1 MADFVINTQL
11 TLRDNLTT
19 PLRNVVR
26 ALQELTRGADN
37 ASDAIDYINA
47 AADSLDS
54 IETAGARNEM
64 RRLEDA
70 ADQASDAIRQV
81 PDPHVDGSQARRELQ
96 DVEQEAQ
103 SLRSTL
109 NEIHQIDI
117 AGGVGTAGQD
127 LISFTQ
133 MVREY
138 QTALGVTEEQAQ
150 QLTNITK
157 DTWAQ
162 VQGITK
168 EEAFESVRVTQEY
181 FGLQGEAAKKYA
193 MDVANLNKTGVDNL
207 TELNSAVRALDDKFA
222 DVKGPQ
228 QALDMLIE
236 ARQKMPVEM
245 FNEMVDQ
252 IDEYSTNIA
261 KAGISGNNFLNAMVE
276 GGQKGR
282 YVMDRLGDAVSND
295 LIGGIR
301 KGDKGVMNALDY
313 LWSVQSKKGLDSE
326 MIEKLHD
333 KAGDWEKALRE
344 GGKAAKQAQKEMEK
358 FGIDRK
364 ALKEYDELTNKS
376 EGWREAIIKGG
387 EDGEKAINEILST
400 LTNLDDEMAKSEIGA
415 GLMATLFEEQ
425 GEGFLPILK
434 NISNGYKQLG
444 EDTTELDVRNEG
456 FLNQLKT
463 KWKEI
468 MGSIGG
474 EATDTF
480 GGFTDLLGAAL
491 PAIGAFVGAR
501 GLGGILP
508 TLSKIG
514 SYILRLGPWVL
525 RFAGPWGLL
534 IAAVVELGMVVYENW
549 EWIER
554 RTDELITG
562 MKKAWNELGPATRKV
577 WEDFK
582 TDASNAFGKAKEKA
596 NEFFSPLFEW
606 LDGVQKKWDNLVDSI
621 SNFKMP
627 DLGTWITVNG
637 EKETT
642 EVPTAPN
649 GYTAYAWGGILT
661 RPHIGMVAE
670 DGPEAVIPLGPDKRG
685 RGFELWQQAGKILG
699 VQQAIPTEQ
708 VRSYATDAVT
718 TNNNTTTTTTKHTPV
733 HVHYHASSGQTDSE
747 FQRFFRQLKSAMQNM

>member
-1 MADFVINTQL
+1 MADFVIAAEL
-11 TLRDNLTT
+11 SLRDRLTT
-19 PLRNVVR
+19 PLRGVVR
-26 ALQELTRGADN
+26 SMQDLTRGADR
-37 ASDAIDYINA
+37 ASEAIDEIGA
-47 AADSLDS
+47 SSSAIDS
-54 IETAGARNEM
+54 IDTSGARAEM
-64 RRLEDA
+64 KQLEA
-70 ADQASDAIRQV
+70 SADQASDAIRTIA
-81 PDPHVDGSQARRELQ
+81 DPKIDGSQAKKELQ
-96 DVEQEAQ
+96 GIEKEAK

-109 NEIHQIDI
+109 ENLPKPDI

-138 QTALGVTEEQAQ
+138 QASLGVTEEQAQ

-168 EEAFESVRVTQEY
+168 EEAFESVRATSEY
-181 FGLQGEAAKKYA
+181 FDLQGEAAERYA
-193 MDVANLNKTGVDNL
+193 AKLANLRKTGIDNL
-207 TELNSAVRALDDKFA
+207 KEINAAVRALDGKFE
-222 DVKGPQ
+222 DIKGPEH
-228 QALDMLIE
+228 ALNMLIE
-236 ARQKMPVEM
+236 ARQRMSADDFDEM
-245 FNEMVDQ
+245 LDPL
-252 IDEYSTNIA
+252 DEYSTNFSSV
-261 KAGISGNNFLNAMVE
+261 GFSGNDYLSAMVE
-276 GGQKGR
+276 SGEKGR
-282 YVMDRLGDAVSND
+282 FVMDRLGDSLAND
-295 LIGGIR
+295 LIAKIR
-301 KGDKGVMNALDY
+301 NSDKGVMNALDY
-313 LWSVQSKKGLDSE
+313 LWSVQSKKGFDSE

-333 KAGDWEKALRE
+333 KSGDWEKALKE

-376 EGWREAIIKGG
+376 EAWREAIVKGG
-387 EDGEKAINEILST
+387 EDGEKAVKEILST
-400 LTNLDDEMAKSEIGA
+400 FTKLDDKAAQWEIGS
-415 GLMATLFEEQ
+415 GLLGTLFEEQ
-425 GEGFLPILK
+425 GASMLPVMENLSK
-434 NISNGYKQLG
+434 KYRQLG

-463 KWKEI
+463 KWKEV

-480 GGFTDLLGAAL
+480 GGFTDLLGASL
-491 PAIGAFVGAR
+491 PAIGAFIGAR

-534 IAAVVELGMVVYENW
+534 IAAVTELGVVVYENW

-582 TDASNAFGKAKEKA
+582 TDASSAFGKAKEKA

-708 VRSYATDAVT
+708 VRSYATGAVT

-747 FQRFFRQLKSAMQNM
+747 FQRFFKQLKSSMQNM